1 METTYKQD
9 VEINPEALDV
19 EWVKQASLYLKYG
32 EQVAKMR
39 DRVDRLKEK
48 LDVQDAELSLKIR
61 QNPASYG
68 LDKVTEGVIKDTI
81 LASADHT
88 ELANELAETRYE
100 LEILQTALRAMDVKK
115 SALENLVRLH
125 GASYFAGP
133 SVPRDLGA
141 EWVKE
146 VERTSARDTI
156 KKKMGVGRK

>member
-19 EWVKQASLYLKYG
+19 EWVRQAALYLKYG

-48 LDVQDAELSLKIR
+48 LDVQDASLSLKIR
-61 QNPASYG
+61 KDPFRFG
-68 LDKVTEGVIKDTI
+68 MDKVTEGNIKE
-81 LASADHT
+81 LVLVSEDHV
-88 ELANELAETRYE
+88 ELSNELAETRYE

-133 SVPRDLGA
+133 SVPRNLGE

-146 VERTSARDTI
+146 AERSSARSSV
-156 KKKMGVGRK
+156 KQRMGVGRK